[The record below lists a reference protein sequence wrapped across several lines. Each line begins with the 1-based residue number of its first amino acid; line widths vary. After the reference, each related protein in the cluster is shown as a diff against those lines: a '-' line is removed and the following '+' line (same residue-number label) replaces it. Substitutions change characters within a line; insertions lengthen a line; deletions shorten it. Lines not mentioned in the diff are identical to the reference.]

1 MVGKNDLRAVRDE
14 EIAVHFH
21 ARSAQ
26 GSDFLQEGQWINH
39 HAIANDAR
47 ALGPQN
53 AARHELQDE
62 LFPVDDDGVS
72 CIVATGVASHH
83 RKGLGEHVDNLA
95 LALIAPLCSDN
106 DRSSASA
113 RFTAAQCK
121 LHLEYCAAA
130 NRSPPQG
137 RTHLPRRCCWID
149 WKTGKIGGTR
159 CVRSSIP
166 NQPVEEQTGKSL
178 LAFGFSQ
185 KARS

>member
-14 EIAVHFH
+14 KIAAHFP

-26 GSDFLQEGQWINH
+26 GSNFLQEGQRINH
-39 HAIANDAR
+39 HSVANDTG
-47 ALGPQN
+47 ALGTQN
-53 AARHELQDE
+53 AARHELQDK

-72 CIVATGVASHH
+72 GIVAAGVASYH
-83 RKGLGEHVDNLA
+83 RKSLGEHVDNLA
-95 LALIAPLCSDN
+95 LALIAPLRSDN
-106 DRSSASA
+106 NRSSASA
-113 RFTAAQCK
+113 RFTSAQCK

-166 NQPVEEQTGKSL
+166 NRPVEEQT
-178 LAFGFSQ
+178 
-185 KARS
+185 